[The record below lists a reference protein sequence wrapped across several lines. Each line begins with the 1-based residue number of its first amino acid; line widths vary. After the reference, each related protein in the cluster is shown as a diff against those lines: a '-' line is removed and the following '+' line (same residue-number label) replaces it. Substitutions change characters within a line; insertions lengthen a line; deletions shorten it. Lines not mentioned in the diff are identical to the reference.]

1 MARGGA
7 TYNSQGAAAN
17 VQHANYAKMIVRGMF
32 PSAYDSGLSR
42 LRVRTIVRLRWI
54 AVLGQTAAVLGVHGW
69 LGFELPIAPCM
80 LVIALSAAMNGLLRY
95 NYPAR
100 ELMQS
105 SLAAIMLG
113 YDLLQLS
120 VLLYLTGGLQNPFAL
135 LIIAP
140 VTIAAYTQ
148 PARTTISLGGLAIL
162 CVSLLVFYQEPLPW
176 FPGESMELPLVYV
189 AGVWVAL
196 VSGVIFF
203 AIYAWRIAKETLQMT
218 EALAATET
226 ALQHEQKIS
235 ALDGLAAAAAHEL
248 GTPLGTISV
257 VTKELLR
264 ETPGDSPLR
273 EDIELLRAQAERCR
287 DILGRLS
294 RSSGEA
300 DMLHS
305 PAPLTDLL
313 GEAVQPYLTPE
324 IDIKVVAHPRE
335 GTDREPVAARNPGIV
350 YGLGNLVEN
359 AADFA
364 AKSVHVEAEWDERT
378 VSVTIRDDGPG
389 FALAVLNRLGEPYL
403 TSRPGFGME
412 GAAAAERTGLGLGFF
427 IAKTL
432 LERSGA
438 RLEFTNRT
446 YPETGAV
453 VTVRWPREAIEA
465 AVEQR

>member
-1 MARGGA
+1 MPRVF
-7 TYNSQGAAAN
+7 S
-17 VQHANYAKMIVRGMF
+17 
-32 PSAYDSGLSR
+32 SAFESGLSR

-54 AVLGQTAAVLGVHGW
+54 AVLGQLATVLGVYGW
-69 LGFELPIAPCM
+69 LGFELPIVPC
-80 LVIALSAAMNGLLRY
+80 LTVIGLSAMMNGLLRY

-100 ELMQS
+100 ELMQN
-105 SLAAIMLG
+105 SLAAIMLV

-148 PARTTISLGGLAIL
+148 PVPTTISLGGLAIV

-176 FPGESMELPLVYV
+176 FPGEKMVLPLVYV
-189 AGVWVAL
+189 SGVWVAL

-218 EALAATET
+218 EALAATEM

-248 GTPLGTISV
+248 GTPLGTITV

-264 ETPGDSPLR
+264 ETPRDSPLR
-273 EDIELLRAQAERCR
+273 EDIELLKAQAERCR
-287 DILGRLS
+287 EILGRLT
-294 RSSGEA
+294 RSSGET
-300 DMLHS
+300 DTLYS
-305 PAPLTDLL
+305 PLPLVDLL
-313 GEAVQPYLTPE
+313 AEVIQPHLTPE
-324 IDIKVVAHPRE
+324 VEIRVGAH
-335 GTDREPVAARNPGIV
+335 GTEAAGQPIAARNPGIV

-359 AADFA
+359 AVDFA
-364 AKSVHVEAEWDERT
+364 AKTVEIDADWDEKS

-389 FALAVLNRLGEPYL
+389 FAQAVLNRLGEPYL
-403 TSRPGFGME
+403 TSRPSFGADGIASE
-412 GAAAAERTGLGLGFF
+412 ERTGLGLGFF

-438 RLEFTNRT
+438 RLEFTNRKL
-446 YPETGAV
+446 PESGAV
-453 VTVRWPREAIEA
+453 VTVRWPRHQIEPENLGA
-465 AVEQR
+465 LDGKH

>member
-1 MARGGA
+1 MPGVF
-7 TYNSQGAAAN
+7 S
-17 VQHANYAKMIVRGMF
+17 
-32 PSAYDSGLSR
+32 SAFESGLSR

-54 AVLGQTAAVLGVHGW
+54 AVLGQTATVLYVYLW
-69 LGFELPIAPCM
+69 LGFELPIYSCLA
-80 LVIALSAAMNGLLRY
+80 VIALSATMNGLLRY
-95 NYPAR
+95 HYPAR

-105 SLAAIMLG
+105 SLAATMLV

-148 PARTTISLGGLAIL
+148 PVPTTISLGGLAII
-162 CVSLLVFYQEPLPW
+162 CVSMLVFYQEPLPW
-176 FPGESMELPLVYV
+176 FPGQRLNLPLVYV

-248 GTPLGTISV
+248 GTPLGTIFV

-264 ETPGDSPLR
+264 EAPPDSPMR
-273 EDIELLRAQAERCR
+273 DDIDLLRTQAERCR
-287 DILGRLS
+287 EILGRLT

-300 DMLHS
+300 DTLHS
-305 PAPLTDLL
+305 PVPLTDLL
-313 GEAVQPYLTPE
+313 EEVIQPHLATGVEVLVRTPGNG
-324 IDIKVVAHPRE
+324 AE
-335 GTDREPVAARNPGIV
+335 GAPPEPVVGRNPGV
-350 YGLGNLVEN
+350 LYGLGNLVEN
-359 AADFA
+359 AVDFA
-364 AKSVHVEAEWDERT
+364 AGTVHVDAEWDERF
-378 VSVTIRDDGPG
+378 VSVTVRDDGPG
-389 FALAVLNRLGEPYL
+389 FAQAVLNRLGEPYL
-403 TSRPGFGME
+403 TSRPGV
-412 GAAAAERTGLGLGFF
+412 GAMTEERTGMGLGFF

-438 RLEFTNRT
+438 RLDFSNRKP
-446 YPETGAV
+446 PETGAV
-453 VTVRWPREAIEA
+453 VTVRWPRHQIETKPA
-465 AVEQR
+465 EIASVH

>member
-1 MARGGA
+1 MAGVF
-7 TYNSQGAAAN
+7 S
-17 VQHANYAKMIVRGMF
+17 
-32 PSAYDSGLSR
+32 SAFETGLSR

-54 AVLGQTAAVLGVHGW
+54 AVLGQTATVLYVYLW
-69 LGFELPIAPCM
+69 LGFELSIYSCLA
-80 LVIALSAAMNGLLRY
+80 VIALSALMNGLLRY

-105 SLAAIMLG
+105 SLAATMLV

-148 PARTTISLGGLAIL
+148 PVPTTISLGGLAII

-176 FPGESMELPLVYV
+176 FPGERMELPLVYV
-189 AGVWVAL
+189 SGVWVAL
-196 VSGVIFF
+196 VCGVIFF

-264 ETPGDSPLR
+264 EAPPDSPMR

-287 DILGRLS
+287 EILGRLS

-300 DMLHS
+300 DTLYS
-305 PAPLTDLL
+305 PVPLADLL
-313 GEAVQPYLTPE
+313 AEVVQPYLTPE
-324 IDIKVVAHPRE
+324 VEIIIGSRKAE
-335 GTDREPVAARNPGIV
+335 AAGAAREPVAARNPGMM

-359 AADFA
+359 AVDFA
-364 AKSVHVEAEWDERT
+364 STTVHVDAEWDERS
-378 VSVTIRDDGPG
+378 VAVTISDDGPG
-389 FALAVLNRLGEPYL
+389 FAQQVLNRLGEPYL
-403 TSRPGFGME
+403 TSRPAFGTD
-412 GAAAAERTGLGLGFF
+412 AAVAERTGLGLGFF

-438 RLEFTNRT
+438 TVAFGNAAE
-446 YPETGAV
+446 PGKGAV
-453 VTVRWPREAIEA
+453 VRISWPREAFLLSAGSRELA
-465 AVEQR
+465 Y